1 MWPALP
7 GMPAS
12 SRRFDMARSPFS
24 PDDAADV
31 LLNAYR
37 AQRLLEELPEEIRPI
52 TLAEGY
58 DVQDRLVTRLGR
70 VVGWK
75 LGAGSPRA
83 RRETGLGLPIAGRI
97 LADRVFDQGRPVELA
112 PVGPVIVEFEIAYV
126 LGRAIDPDD
135 QIEDPLSAVATVH
148 TAFELV
154 RSRFRDRQR
163 AGWPSFAADNAAF
176 EAFVL
181 GPQIT
186 TVDQAQLES
195 RLEVLVDGV
204 SVAAAATGDDRISAE
219 TAFADFI
226 TLAQSRGMTLPAG
239 SIVSTGTQ
247 SVPFQINRS
256 AQIVAS
262 GLNASLALPLRF
274 RA

>member
-1 MWPALP
+1 MALSTF
-7 GMPAS
+7 A
-12 SRRFDMARSPFS
+12 

-37 AQRLLEELPEEIRPI
+37 AHRLLEELPEEIRPV

-58 DVQDRLVTRLGR
+58 DVQDRLVAKLGQ

-97 LADRVFDQGRPVELA
+97 LADRMFDAGQPVELA

-126 LGRAIDPDD
+126 LGRAIGPND

-181 GPQIT
+181 GPQIP
-186 TVDQAQLES
+186 VADQAPLEPT
-195 RLEVLVDGV
+195 LEVRVDGV
-204 SVAAAATGDDRISAE
+204 SVAAASTGADRISAE

-226 TLAQSRGMTLPAG
+226 TLAQSRGMPLPAG
-239 SIVSTGTQ
+239 SIISTGTQ
-247 SVPFQINRS
+247 SVPFQIDQS

-262 GLNASLALPLRF
+262 WLDASLTLSLRF